1 MTSACLRLNECVCCD
16 FVLSLYVDLLSFLR
30 RWLILKY
37 MERKI
42 IGSLFLTQSSGSGN
56 VVSLEENYGDKVVK
70 SDKYSDISEDE
81 GEELDKRLR

>member
-1 MTSACLRLNECVCCD
+1 MANFEIYGEED
-16 FVLSLYVDLLSFLR
+16 Y
-30 RWLILKY
+30 
-37 MERKI
+37 
-42 IGSLFLTQSSGSGN
+42 GSLFLTQSSGSGN